1 MWFHWGV
8 WSPVAYVCIRNL
20 WNEPLRWDV
29 RACGG
34 KAQGKSPPQHTLSPT
49 CREVYGTAG
58 AGDCTEWMM
67 HVPERPVRH
76 TGKVS
81 QTVADSG

>member
-1 MWFHWGV
+1 MPPPRSYHRRWVIWYQESMEQTVAVGCAGMWREGAREV
-8 WSPVAYVCIRNL
+8 
-20 WNEPLRWDV
+20 
-29 RACGG
+29 
-34 KAQGKSPPQHTLSPT
+34 PPQHTLSPT

-81 QTVADSG
+81 QTVAYSG